1 MDEMKI
7 GSKFT
12 TSIISKLASLAI
24 RKKFGYDVKLNLN
37 EVKATVVDGKT
48 HVHLDIALYVALI
61 IAGRRT
67 FNQVPAKFKAAV
79 KADLEALGLDENGN
93 PVD

>member
-24 RKKFGYDVKLNLN
+24 RKKFGN

-48 HVHLDIALYVALI
+48 HVHLDID
-61 IAGRRT
+61 
-67 FNQVPAKFKAAV
+67 
-79 KADLEALGLDENGN
+79 ADLEKDELTKILKSIGL
-93 PVD
+93 

>member
-1 MDEMKI
+1 MFYI
-7 GSKFT
+7 LSKFL
-12 TSIISKLASLAI
+12 I
-24 RKKFGYDVKLNLN
+24 GGNNMV
-37 EVKATVVDGKT
+37 
-48 HVHLDIALYVALI
+48 ALYVALI

-79 KADLEALGLDENGN
+79 KTDLEALGLDENGN

>member
-1 MDEMKI
+1 M
-7 GSKFT
+7 
-12 TSIISKLASLAI
+12 
-24 RKKFGYDVKLNLN
+24 V
-37 EVKATVVDGKT
+37 
-48 HVHLDIALYVALI
+48 ALYVALI

-93 PVD
+93 PVEYPEWAGSLLRGGLPRLIKRGLG

>member
-1 MDEMKI
+1 MFYILSKI
-7 GSKFT
+7 LIG
-12 TSIISKLASLAI
+12 
-24 RKKFGYDVKLNLN
+24 GNNMV
-37 EVKATVVDGKT
+37 
-48 HVHLDIALYVALI
+48 ALYVALI

-79 KADLEALGLDENGN
+79 KTDLEALGLDENGN

>member
-1 MDEMKI
+1 M
-7 GSKFT
+7 
-12 TSIISKLASLAI
+12 
-24 RKKFGYDVKLNLN
+24 V
-37 EVKATVVDGKT
+37 
-48 HVHLDIALYVALI
+48 ALYVALI

-93 PVD
+93 RNWQGVYFAVGSLA

>member
-1 MDEMKI
+1 MEKDAAGCRAFNRNYIVGGNNM
-7 GSKFT
+7 
-12 TSIISKLASLAI
+12 
-24 RKKFGYDVKLNLN
+24 V
-37 EVKATVVDGKT
+37 
-48 HVHLDIALYVALI
+48 ALYVALI